1 MAEVWRECH
10 TCQRFLSK
18 LHELQRE
25 AAMQVP
31 GLSQPGM
38 PCTHDLMG

>member
-31 GLSQPGM
+31 GDASLTAELSQKSVN
-38 PCTHDLMG
+38 